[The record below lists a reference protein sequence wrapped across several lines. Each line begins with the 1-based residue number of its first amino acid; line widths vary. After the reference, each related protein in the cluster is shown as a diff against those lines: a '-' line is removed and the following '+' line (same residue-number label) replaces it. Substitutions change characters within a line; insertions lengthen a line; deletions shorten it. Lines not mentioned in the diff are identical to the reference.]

1 MTEDVFNRLRA
12 LDGQLVASGVNRH
25 DRALTTINACINE
38 GIDRG
43 PEIIAALAC
52 LGFDRKH
59 AGITLSS
66 NIQRDPVWPYWGRR
80 DCGQYF
86 APELPADLT

>member
-1 MTEDVFNRLRA
+1 MTEEVFNRLRA
-12 LDGQLVASGVNRH
+12 LDGQLVEAGVNCH
-25 DRALTTINACINE
+25 DRALTMINACINE
-38 GIDRG
+38 GIDKG

-52 LGFDRKH
+52 LGFNPRH

-66 NIQRDPVWPYWGRR
+66 NIQRGPVWPYWGRR

-86 APELPADLT
+86 APEMPADIS

>member
-1 MTEDVFNRLRA
+1 M
-12 LDGQLVASGVNRH
+12 NRH
-25 DRALTTINACINE
+25 DRALTMINASINE
-38 GIDRG
+38 GIDKR

-66 NIQRDPVWPYWGRR
+66 NNQREPVWPYWGRR
-80 DCGQYF
+80 ACGQYF
-86 APELPADLT
+86 AP

>member
-12 LDGQLVASGVNRH
+12 LDGQLAASGVNRH
-25 DRALTTINACINE
+25 DRALTIINGCINE

-52 LGFDRKH
+52 LGFNPKH

-86 APELPADLT
+86 APEMPT